1 MNGIKPNN
9 ILGSFRDLS
18 PRFSRF
24 AAIGVLVSLTGL
36 GVVDHAQADWILDIN
51 QITLSRLAQS
61 GQVQPGQAQPGLTQS
76 GQAHQPSPATHPRS
90 LIESET
96 APSNPAHLLSDARS
110 GDTLPSDSR
119 FSDALPSDV
128 RPSDVRPSEASQTRT
143 ISPTIYRADL
153 FCQTLEPQIIAL
165 NVPATRGDRQAEIQA
180 EIQAAIGA
188 VLKQWMGSDGEIAG
202 YRVTVRDRVAMIDL
216 RRDPGAVRPWVALS
230 TCEQFALFG
239 ALRTTIVNETDWG
252 VDRVEFRSL
261 DQPLTF

>member
-61 GQVQPGQAQPGLTQS
+61 GQVQPGLTQS
-76 GQAHQPSPATHPRS
+76 GQARQPNPGTHPRS
-90 LIESET
+90 PIESET
-96 APSNPAHLLSDARS
+96 APSNPAHLLSDARP

-119 FSDALPSDV
+119 FSDARPSGVQPSDV
-128 RPSDVRPSEASQTRT
+128 PQTRT

-153 FCQTLEPQIIAL
+153 FCQTLEPQTIAL

-188 VLKQWMGSDGEIAG
+188 VLKQWTGSDGEIAG

-252 VDRVEFRSL
+252 VDHVEFRSL